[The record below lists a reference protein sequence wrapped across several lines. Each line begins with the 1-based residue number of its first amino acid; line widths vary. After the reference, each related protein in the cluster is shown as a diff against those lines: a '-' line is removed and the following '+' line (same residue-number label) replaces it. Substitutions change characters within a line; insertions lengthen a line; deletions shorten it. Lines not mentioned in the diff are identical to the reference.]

1 MKQKIALGLAIFV
14 IGVASFDGGLYYAR
28 HHWTI
33 FKDGSAAAYHADL
46 SRTLTHDCTFLHG
59 TTQGLGEK
67 PQAEIILQF
76 TCKIETEEEYPSI
89 K

>member
-28 HHWTI
+28 HNWAT

-46 SRTLTHDCTFLHG
+46 TKALTHDCTYFDG
-59 TTQGLGEK
+59 TTQGFGEK
-67 PQAEIILQF
+67 PQAEIFLQF
-76 TCKIETEEEYPSI
+76 TCKIETEVEYPSI